1 MAVVQVPIETCL
13 VDRVDRPQTHRH
25 GGKLPKVTHEMRMGV
40 TAEAPADPGGGIDVE
55 TKTVEVDLIEAALQV
70 RPGVDAR

>member
-1 MAVVQVPIETCL
+1 
-13 VDRVDRPQTHRH
+13 
-25 GGKLPKVTHEMRMGV
+25 MGV